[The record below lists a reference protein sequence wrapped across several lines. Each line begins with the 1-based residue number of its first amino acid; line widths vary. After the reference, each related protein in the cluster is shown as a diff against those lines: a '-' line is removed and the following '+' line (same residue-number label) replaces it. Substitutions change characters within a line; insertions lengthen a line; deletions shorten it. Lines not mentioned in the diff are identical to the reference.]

1 MDNNLINK
9 LKPYKIV
16 GCGSQGII
24 ILPSDDK
31 YIVKIYIKNNKN
43 LKMTV
48 KIIQFFIKCKNL
60 PKTIYK
66 SYYIT
71 EKINSINRYISNNN
85 LPNHFSISI
94 NNENELE
101 RLIIKYNMKP
111 KLFEVMNNYKITF
124 NNFIHK
130 LFLENE
136 KNNNTITN
144 NINILTSLFF
154 QGIITLLW
162 LTMKKGII
170 HFDINTSN
178 FFIESTNDTEFEIE
192 IEDMIYN
199 VPLYGYYLI
208 ISDFGYARSIELL
221 NPSEYESN
229 VRINL
234 ESYMMHPWEDTVA
247 FIKIFRNY
255 LTNVNISLYDLD
267 INLNECNKTII
278 DYTHKEYKN
287 MLLSY
292 YNQNENFKKNVKIFK
307 KAYFNVIK
315 RHILKK

>member
-1 MDNNLINK
+1 MNNNLINK
-9 LKPYKIV
+9 LKPYKIL
-16 GCGSQGII
+16 GSGSQGII
-24 ILPSDDK
+24 ILSSDNK
-31 YIVKIYIKNNKN
+31 YTIKIYIKKNKN

-66 SYYIT
+66 SYYIN
-71 EKINSINRYISNNN
+71 EKINSINRYISNNK
-85 LPNHFSISI
+85 LPNHFSISHI
-94 NNENELE
+94 DENEVKN
-101 RLIIKYNMKP
+101 LITKYDMKP
-111 KLFEVMNNYKITF
+111 KLFEVMNTYKITF

-130 LFLENE
+130 LFLENN
-136 KNNNTITN
+136 KNHNNLSN
-144 NINILTSLFF
+144 NINILTSLFY

-162 LTMKKGII
+162 LYMNKGII

-178 FFIESTNDTEFEIE
+178 FFIQPTTDIEFEVE
-192 IEDMIYN
+192 IKDIIYK

-221 NPSEYESN
+221 NPSEYNSN

-255 LTNVNISLYDLD
+255 LTNMNISLLDLD
-267 INLNECNKTII
+267 INLNQCNKTII
-278 DYTHKEYKN
+278 DLTYTEYKN

-292 YNQNENFKKNVKIFK
+292 YNESEDFRQNVKIFK
-307 KAYFNVIK
+307 KAYFNIIK
-315 RHILKK
+315 KYILKE